1 MSIHQLKVT
10 LATIAPP
17 IWRRLHVCSEA
28 TLAEL
33 HLVLQNAMGW
43 EDYHLHFFEVGW
55 TRYGGGEGR
64 DETAV
69 TLGGVLP
76 REGDRMMYRYDFGDN
91 WDHIIDVQKIHRPHS
106 GTTYPRCSAGRRACP
121 PEDCG
126 GPYGYVD
133 TLKALRA
140 RKGPRYREIRESLNG
155 SYNPEAFDL
164 PTVNK
169 ELAEL

>member
-17 IWRRLHVCSEA
+17 IWRRLHVRSEA

-76 REGDRMMYRYDFGDN
+76 REGDRMMYRYA
-91 WDHIIDVQKIHRPHS
+91 
-106 GTTYPRCSAGRRACP
+106 SAITGITSSTFRRST
-121 PEDCG
+121 
-126 GPYGYVD
+126 GP
-133 TLKALRA
+133 TPALRTPAA
-140 RKGPRYREIRESLNG
+140 RRGDGPVLPKTVAVRMATSIRSRRFGLARDRVTARSESRSTALTTPRPLT
-155 SYNPEAFDL
+155 SP
-164 PTVNK
+164 P
-169 ELAEL
+169 